1 MASIRL
7 KYRASF
13 FATTGKGVFY
23 KRIIYGRNTEDLQAQ
38 INEIGKTE
46 RVENIK
52 FFKLT
57 VNNIWKAE

>member
-7 KYRASF
+7 KHRANF

-23 KRIIYGRNTEDLQAQ
+23 KRIIYGRNMEDLQAQ

-46 RVENIK
+46 RIEGVK
-52 FFKLT
+52 YFKLT
-57 VNNIWKAE
+57 NKNIWEAE